1 MISANSANAHAET
14 TTASASTETSNAAKA
29 STVSTSSG
37 LVVGKTGTS
46 NESTAA
52 AGTTAGTQSSASSTA
67 TKTAAQAT
75 TSSSNSS
82 SNFTEEHKDLLD
94 RAKADGIT
102 ITKDESKTYNNQEDA
117 DKDIADQASTIKKKL
132 DEYESVKDTYD
143 KANAAYQEAEA
154 AYEKAQSSS
163 DSHIV
168 KDISQSLTYKQ
179 ETGATLDVNAKNYIK
194 ASAWNDGDNNSVYT
208 KSNVTKDFSSS
219 DLTTNKAEATVTDKS
234 ARTGQTYTG
243 VKMSTG
249 ETITATYTNL
259 KNSVYVDAQ
268 GTTHKISKVVYSIKL
283 EKSTTKDGTANVFLS
298 NNPNNAFWYAAK
310 NENNGSVEFSI
321 TPTFYDESGNKLNM
335 TNAWFSMSSLNNS
348 SNGTEYFNPESN
360 QAKVIPGSSVAKHDD
375 GSFYSDNDNSADKA
389 GIEWDSLTSANRY
402 YGAALMQLNGSE
414 FKVGTKTKEGQDV
427 YAWLNMDSSLATAY
441 KPVKLQDAPTKPTI
455 SYHDVSVVTPQEPA
469 VTTQY
474 ASVKYIDATT
484 GKVLKVDKLNGASG
498 SKSGYKTSLL
508 IKKYKS
514 MGYILESDDTD
525 GQEII
530 FDNDST
536 MDQDYVVKLSHRM
549 DKKMEKHTA
558 TRTINL
564 HEPNGVK
571 KVKQNGT
578 VTRTVTTDAVTGEKT
593 YGDWSKAKWDEFK
606 SPKVKGYTASK
617 DKAAKKTVYGDTKND
632 TVDIY
637 YKKLGVSVQ
646 LSVGSRINSINDFL
660 DYWSG
665 ILSIIASN

>member
-117 DKDIADQASTIKKKL
+117 DKDIADQASTIKKKQ

-179 ETGATLDVNAKNYIK
+179 ETGATLDVNAKSYIK

-234 ARTGQTYTG
+234 ARTG
-243 VKMSTG
+243 
-249 ETITATYTNL
+249 
-259 KNSVYVDAQ
+259 
-268 GTTHKISKVVYSIKL
+268 
-283 EKSTTKDGTANVFLS
+283 
-298 NNPNNAFWYAAK
+298 
-310 NENNGSVEFSI
+310 
-321 TPTFYDESGNKLNM
+321 
-335 TNAWFSMSSLNNS
+335 
-348 SNGTEYFNPESN
+348 
-360 QAKVIPGSSVAKHDD
+360 
-375 GSFYSDNDNSADKA
+375 
-389 GIEWDSLTSANRY
+389 
-402 YGAALMQLNGSE
+402 
-414 FKVGTKTKEGQDV
+414 
-427 YAWLNMDSSLATAY
+427 
-441 KPVKLQDAPTKPTI
+441 
-455 SYHDVSVVTPQEPA
+455 
-469 VTTQY
+469 
-474 ASVKYIDATT
+474 
-484 GKVLKVDKLNGASG
+484 
-498 SKSGYKTSLL
+498 
-508 IKKYKS
+508 
-514 MGYILESDDTD
+514 
-525 GQEII
+525 
-530 FDNDST
+530 
-536 MDQDYVVKLSHRM
+536 
-549 DKKMEKHTA
+549 
-558 TRTINL
+558 
-564 HEPNGVK
+564 
-571 KVKQNGT
+571 
-578 VTRTVTTDAVTGEKT
+578 
-593 YGDWSKAKWDEFK
+593 
-606 SPKVKGYTASK
+606 
-617 DKAAKKTVYGDTKND
+617 
-632 TVDIY
+632 
-637 YKKLGVSVQ
+637 
-646 LSVGSRINSINDFL
+646 
-660 DYWSG
+660 
-665 ILSIIASN
+665 